1 MPNRSTRR
9 GRVAKAVAPVAR
21 PPPNPEG
28 TWVFVDSSA
37 DSWKNLYASLS
48 DWQRELVA
56 RKWLRANRLFWGA
69 EHRLLNCFYSHLS
82 SCCRQPAGRAD
93 GSRGS
98 QQCAFE
104 MEVPDMMC
112 LGVLSITPQFFES
125 YRNARY
131 NIDADNQI
139 EWKVSNAIDSYY
151 ISDMGRMSDWVSFQT
166 RDVVK
171 HLAVFGSS
179 KGVVDREEGVKVVA
193 TLIPPFIIELCRRSH
208 DRLVLA
214 VTFNLFTFN
223 DLGGLDLPPGFPYA
237 QGERMKFRQLAIKNL
252 MGMANEDT
260 KLSRLMLQLLPPAYR
275 EGEDEGEET
284 EYPSEEDM
292 HSEA

>member
-1 MPNRSTRR
+1 MVNRSNRR
-9 GRVAKAVAPVAR
+9 GRVAQAPARVVR
-21 PPPNPEG
+21 PPPNPAG

-37 DSWKNLYASLS
+37 DSWKNLYGALT
-48 DWQRELVA
+48 DWQKELMA
-56 RKWLRANRLFWGA
+56 RKWLKSQRLFWGA
-69 EHRLLNCFYSHLS
+69 EHRLVNCFFAHLS

-112 LGVLSITPQFFES
+112 LGVLHITPQYFES
-125 YRNARY
+125 HRNARY
-131 NIDADNQI
+131 NINAENLL
-139 EWKVSNAIDSYY
+139 EWKSSAAIDSYY
-151 ISDMGRMSDWVSFQT
+151 MDDMSRMSDWVAFET

-171 HLAVFGSS
+171 HLPAFGSS

-193 TLIPPFIIELCRRSH
+193 TLIPPFIVELCRRSH
-208 DRLVLA
+208 DRLVLS

-223 DLGGLDLPPGFPYA
+223 DLGGLDLPPCFPYA
-237 QGERMKFRQLAIKNL
+237 QGERMKFRQLAIKNI
-252 MGMANEDT
+252 MGMANSNIHI
-260 KLSRLMLQLLPPAYR
+260 SRLMLTLLPPAYR

-284 EYPSEEDM
+284 EYPEEEEET
-292 HSEA
+292 EA